1 MKRHRTKV
9 SLPTI
14 ILNNG
19 SFGRENQVKIEK
31 LKQKAKVYES
41 RGSRLD
47 VNFHLRQI
55 AETHSGRETILDI
68 LNSKV
73 SFIPLEDLKAG
84 DILFLNKSEM
94 VRVELHER
102 EIAPEIKIPIEVSV
116 QVKLTNGEILLG
128 NFLIDMPPARSRVSD
143 YLNYS
148 PQYLYLCQ
156 NKGDII
162 LNKAYMHSVKNRK
175 NPLRREEKIAN
186 RRRPE

>member
-1 MKRHRTKV
+1 MK
-9 SLPTI
+9 I
-14 ILNNG
+14 A
-19 SFGRENQVKIEK
+19 K

-68 LNSKV
+68 LNSKT

-102 EIAPEIKIPIEVSV
+102 EIAPEIRIPLEVPV

-156 NKGDII
+156 NKGDVI

-175 NPLRREEKIAN
+175 DPMRREEKIAN